1 MGTPEGKIQ
10 ILRDELKAREAQMA
24 RISEIWSVRERELL
38 SRRGP
43 RSTRRTWSCRA

>member
-10 ILRDELKAREAQMA
+10 ILRDELKIREAQLA

-38 SRRGP
+38 
-43 RSTRRTWSCRA
+43 